1 MKLFEELIKSLKVP
15 IYSNIDHLWHT
26 AGMFHTS
33 LKPRPN
39 WNGFMHDV
47 TSKEETSSVPV
58 STIKMLPII
67 DFKPTD
73 PTCIYSTLPF
83 VIDQA
88 TKLGIDTP
96 SITFDQQ
103 LWIIALEIVLEKSL
117 KILILLGGFHKIM
130 SFFGSIGT
138 IMDGSGISTMFQTI
152 YGENATKHI
161 LSGKA
166 TARAT
171 RAHILA
177 ECALLIKLQEVVLN
191 DSDNA
196 IDIDAIKNLYESVV
210 SIKQINAVSS
220 SPALE
225 SLVNA
230 IEEKKSILANKSR
243 TAKLWINYIKYIQV
257 CRNFIWASRTGDWHL
272 HLHSASQMMNLFAAT
287 GHHNYGKSTRVY

>member
-1 MKLFEELIKSLKVP
+1 M
-15 IYSNIDHLWHT
+15 
-26 AGMFHTS
+26 
-33 LKPRPN
+33 
-39 WNGFMHDV
+39 
-47 TSKEETSSVPV
+47 
-58 STIKMLPII
+58 
-67 DFKPTD
+67 KPTD
-73 PTCIYSTLPF
+73 PTCIYSTLLF

-103 LWIIALEIVLEKSL
+103 LWIIALEIVLEKYL
-117 KILILLGGFHKIM
+117 KIFILLGGFHKIM
-130 SFFGSIGT
+130 LFFGSIGT
-138 IMDGSGISTMFQTI
+138 IMDGSGFSAMFQTI

-161 LSGKA
+161 LSGK
-166 TARAT
+166 TTSRAT

-177 ECALLIKLQEVVLN
+177 ESALLIKLQEMVLN

-196 IDIDAIKNLYESVV
+196 IDIDVIKNLYESVV
-210 SIKQINAVSS
+210 SVKQINVVSG
-220 SPALE
+220 
-225 SLVNA
+225 NA

-243 TAKLWINYIKYIQV
+243 AAKLWINYIKYIQV

>member
-1 MKLFEELIKSLKVP
+1 M
-15 IYSNIDHLWHT
+15 
-26 AGMFHTS
+26 
-33 LKPRPN
+33 
-39 WNGFMHDV
+39 
-47 TSKEETSSVPV
+47 
-58 STIKMLPII
+58 
-67 DFKPTD
+67 
-73 PTCIYSTLPF
+73 
-83 VIDQA
+83 
-88 TKLGIDTP
+88 P

-103 LWIIALEIVLEKSL
+103 LRIIASEIVLEKSL

-138 IMDGSGISTMFQTI
+138 IMDGSGFSAMFQTI

-177 ECALLIKLQEVVLN
+177 ESALLIKLQEVVLN

-257 CRNFIWASRTGDWHL
+257 CRNFIRASRTGD
-272 HLHSASQMMNLFAAT
+272 
-287 GHHNYGKSTRVY
+287 

>member
-1 MKLFEELIKSLKVP
+1 
-15 IYSNIDHLWHT
+15 
-26 AGMFHTS
+26 
-33 LKPRPN
+33 
-39 WNGFMHDV
+39 
-47 TSKEETSSVPV
+47 
-58 STIKMLPII
+58 ML
-67 DFKPTD
+67 
-73 PTCIYSTLPF
+73 
-83 VIDQA
+83 
-88 TKLGIDTP
+88 
-96 SITFDQQ
+96 
-103 LWIIALEIVLEKSL
+103 
-117 KILILLGGFHKIM
+117 
-130 SFFGSIGT
+130 FFGSIGT
-138 IMDGSGISTMFQTI
+138 IMDGSGISAMFQTI

-166 TARAT
+166 TSRAA

-177 ECALLIKLQEVVLN
+177 ESALLIKLQEMVLN

-225 SLVNA
+225 SLFNA

-287 GHHNYGKSTRVY
+287 GHHNYAKSTRVYLQMMVDLPKSHPWLYEKFSKEDLFVKEVIDTGQGFDQT